1 MDSEK
6 HVELL
11 RIPECDP
18 FMQAIEANNAML
30 SLILKYNAVY
40 SPEARRARREERVF
54 DREEVLGRDAKSV
67 FPTESKAEVLNAAKE
82 MLGSTNRFIT
92 ESEVG
97 PPPSRC
103 ITQHA
108 TFTTLPKNAYT

>member
-6 HVELL
+6 QVELL
-11 RIPECDP
+11 RIPECAP
-18 FMQAIEANNAML
+18 FLQACKADMAMPPL
-30 SLILKYNAVY
+30 TCIAEH
-40 SPEARRARREERVF
+40 SPEARHARREERVY

-97 PPPSRC
+97 PPSFTC
-103 ITQHA
+103 IPQHA
-108 TFTTLPKNAYT
+108 TVTRVP